1 VVTSFDAPGA
11 GGAAY
16 SGTFGTGI
24 NDAGAVAGYYI
35 DANSVYHGF
44 LRRAAAQ

>member
-1 VVTSFDAPGA
+1 MVTSFDAPGA